1 MSKITYVQ
9 PDGSRETCDVPS
21 GKSVMLAAQS
31 SGVSGILGECGGQA
45 MCATCHVYVDESF
58 LDKLPEPSEEEDA
71 MLEEAAS
78 DRRPNSRLSCQ
89 IDASDAL
96 DGLVVHVP
104 EEQLW

>member
-9 PDGSRETCDVPS
+9 PDGSLETCDVSP
-21 GKSVMLAAQS
+21 GKSLMLAAQS
-31 SGVSGILGECGGQA
+31 KGISGILGECGGQA

-58 LDKLPEPSEEEDA
+58 LDKLPAPSEEEDA

-89 IDASDAL
+89 IDASDEL

-104 EEQLW
+104 AEQLW